1 VLFSTGFFS
10 FGTVENKIIEVEYL
24 ATAKDYRRVLIWYR
38 WKRLAITIAVAV
50 LVGIPI
56 LYSAFFSTDIGGRPP
71 GMVLWFLLILPLLV
85 LAVFYWGISR
95 QAERIEKIFEPAKVV
110 FTEEGME
117 SAGDSSSARMD
128 WDDFYKIYETK
139 QDFIFFPEKKI
150 FYAIPKR
157 FFADQNLVARFRELL
172 REKMGSS
179 ARLQS

>member
-1 VLFSTGFFS
+1 MFSTGFFS

-38 WKRLAITIAVAV
+38 WKRLATTIAVAV

-56 LYSAFFSTDIGGRPP
+56 LYAAFFSTDAGGRPP
-71 GMVLWFLLILPLLV
+71 GVVLWFLLVLPLLV

-110 FTEEGME
+110 FNEEGME
-117 SAGDSSSARMD
+117 SAGESSSAQMS
-128 WDDFYKIYETK
+128 WDEFYKIYETK

-150 FYAIPKR
+150 FYTIPKR
-157 FFADQNLVARFRELL
+157 FFANGNAIAEFRSLL
-172 REKMGSS
+172 REKLNGRV
-179 ARLQS
+179 RLQS